1 MPGRGSGSSDT
12 SSSSVSEQQ
21 EARYRGLEW
30 RTASK
35 KGERDMRER
44 WMDHRSRSLAV
55 LLGGLIVAMV
65 PAGGVQMP
73 NKKPVLIP
81 APGRPRGGQ
90 NGLGA
95 AAGPSG
101 GVAGPG
107 GNRKGGGLGPGH
119 PHR

>member
-12 SSSSVSEQQ
+12 SSSSVPEQQ

-55 LLGGLIVAMV
+55 LLVVLIVAMV
-65 PAGGVQMP
+65 PAGAGQSQD
-73 NKKPVLIP
+73 KKPIVIAVAGGLSGVNSVVAP
-81 APGRPRGGQ
+81 AAVQSGEVAGGES
-90 NGLGA
+90 NA
-95 AAGPSG
+95 KG
-101 GVAGPG
+101 GVLRPE
-107 GNRKGGGLGPGH
+107 R
-119 PHR
+119 